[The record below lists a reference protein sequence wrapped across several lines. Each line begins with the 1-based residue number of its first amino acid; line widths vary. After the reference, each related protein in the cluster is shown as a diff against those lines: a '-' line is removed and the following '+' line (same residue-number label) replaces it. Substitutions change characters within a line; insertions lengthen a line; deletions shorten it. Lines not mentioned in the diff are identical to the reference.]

1 MPNHLLAINK
11 CSWLP
16 QGAKTR
22 CNKNS
27 INEFCGYH
35 AMIAKQGHSSG
46 PQPCIGG
53 CGTGIRGKYKIC
65 TQCGGHKY
73 RSIID
78 YNKRKNR
85 PIPTPEEF
93 IKSRNARISSVNI
106 SNARISSVNISNAN
120 ISNTSTPDVIITKL

>member
-1 MPNHLLAINK
+1 MPNHTLAINK
-11 CSWLP
+11 CNWLP
-16 QGAKTR
+16 QGAKKR

-27 INEFCGYH
+27 IGEFCGYH
-35 AMIAKQGHSSG
+35 TMIAKQGHSSG

-65 TQCGGHKY
+65 TSCGGHKY

-93 IKSRNARISSVNI
+93 IKSRNASVSNVSISD
-106 SNARISSVNISNAN
+106 AN
-120 ISNTSTPDVIITKL
+120 IPDVIITQL